1 MHLIGEISKRSYDDR
16 IKHVGGPL
24 FTETESNEE
33 LTSTAYTEEMAD
45 SISLDQL
52 SEDYQVNDSI
62 SDEEDHDNTTHF
74 VIIDQDG
81 TLVAATH
88 TLGNLFGSGDNVG
101 RFLTNNQ
108 TENISTRDQSL
119 KSIEPGKTPR
129 SFTSPTIM
137 TNGDKTIGI
146 GSPGGKR
153 IPMVMTEVLV
163 RHLLFDES
171 LEDAIEAKRFYIE
184 DNDIFTETELDTDV
198 QSGLRARGYEIREL
212 DDVDFYGGIQA
223 LVIDE
228 EADEIYGG
236 ADSRRNGIWQV
247 AKNKQK

>member
-16 IKHVGGPL
+16 IKHVRDPH
-24 FTETESNEE
+24 FTETESNDE
-33 LTSTAYTEEMAD
+33 LTSTDYTNEMAD

-81 TLVAATH
+81 TMVSATH
-88 TLGNLFGSGDNVG
+88 TLGNFFGSGDNVG
-101 RFLTNNQ
+101 GFFMNNQ
-108 TENISTRDQSL
+108 MENFSTSDQSL
-119 KSIEPGKTPR
+119 NSIEHGKKPR

-198 QSGLRARGYEIREL
+198 QSGLRARGYEIYRKN
-212 DDVDFYGGIQA
+212 DIDFYGGIQA
-223 LVIDE
+223 LVIDKKE
-228 EADEIYGG
+228 NVIYGG
-236 ADSRRNGIWQV
+236 ADSRRSGIPLIDS
-247 AKNKQK
+247 NK